1 MLDKKKKKKKRFWAQ
16 TVHHWLLPGGDSS
29 PVLHL
34 HFLLL
39 FHFSLSDT
47 SLSLG
52 LALPRLPPTLCPNH
66 GLAPVSVS
74 LSLCLTTHLLYLS
87 LLSIRRSPVSL
98 FLRLAISSGLSKLL
112 FICTRMSMFSITSFC
127 QGGRGSLR
135 HNAGLQG
142 ERVMK
147 RASAWTD
154 LSASEELQPHRRS
167 LQSQLSM
174 CETRCGTASFTAH
187 QAACP
192 SKVI

>member
-1 MLDKKKKKKKRFWAQ
+1 MIVTSPRGWFI
-16 TVHHWLLPGGDSS
+16 SS
-29 PVLHL
+29 PSPSFLVIVPFLTVRHVLI
-34 HFLLL
+34 
-39 FHFSLSDT
+39 SWISSTASASYTLSK
-47 SLSLG
+47 
-52 LALPRLPPTLCPNH
+52 PRS
-66 GLAPVSVS
+66 GPVSVS

-192 SKVI
+192 SKVQI